1 MFSRRM
7 KLIDIGEVEEPDTI
21 LRTFILFSQSA
32 REVLKYVDA
41 HLYREAGLSVV
52 QLVAL
57 QAMNRNNGVMTPS
70 EIAEWTQTERH
81 NITTLIR
88 RMKKAGLVTTERNLY
103 NKKVINVMLTDRG
116 REVLAGVMPLAHRI
130 VEQVMLS
137 FTEDDAALLE
147 KLLKPIRLNAHSGLE
162 ALSRRAQH

>member
-7 KLIDIGEVEEPDTI
+7 KLIDIDEVEEPDTI

-52 QLVAL
+52 QLIAL
-57 QAMNRNNGVMTPS
+57 QAMSRNNGVMTPS
-70 EIAEWTQTERH
+70 GIAEWTQTERH

-88 RMKKAGLVTTERNLY
+88 RMKKAGLVTTERSLY
-103 NKKVINVMLTDRG
+103 NKKVINVTMTDKG

-130 VEQVMLS
+130 VDQVMLS

-147 KLLKPIRLNAHSGLE
+147 RLLRPMRLNAHSGLE